1 MSIIKKNSQVKKI
14 KILTDEDTSLRRI
27 GNIIKEA
34 RLSNNKSVNDLA
46 SNLKIS
52 EQQLKAIEEG
62 RDDLLPEKVFVKAM
76 IKKISE
82 KLKIDINDLMNEF
95 NNKTEQIKIE
105 EIVEDVQAKEKLK
118 NPFTLIFAFNI
129 LISGLIGFLASSYIY
144 NFISNINNESDT
156 KNLIKVIK

>member
-1 MSIIKKNSQVKKI
+1 MSLK
-14 KILTDEDTSLRRI
+14 RI
-27 GNIIKEA
+27 GNTIKEA
-34 RLSNNKSVNDLA
+34 RLSKNQSINELA

-82 KLKIDINDLMNEF
+82 KLKIDINDLMSEF
-95 NNKTEQIKIE
+95 NDQKEQIKIE
-105 EIVEDVQAKEKLK
+105 DIVEDVQKKVKTK
-118 NPFTLIFAFNI
+118 NSFTFIFVFNI

-144 NFISNINNESDT
+144 NFFSNINNESET
-156 KNLIKVIK
+156 KNLIKDVK

>member
-1 MSIIKKNSQVKKI
+1 METINIHTDKDMSLKK
-14 KILTDEDTSLRRI
+14 I

-34 RLSNNKSVNDLA
+34 RLTKNQSVKELS

-82 KLKIDINDLMNEF
+82 RLKIDINDLMNEF
-95 NNKTEQIKIE
+95 NYPEEQIKIE
-105 EIVEDVQAKEKLK
+105 EIVEDVQKKVKIKKLK
-118 NPFTLIFAFNI
+118 NPFTLIFVLNI
-129 LISGLIGFLASSYIY
+129 FISGSIGFLASSYIY
-144 NFISNINNESDT
+144 DFFSSISNESDT
-156 KNLIKVIK
+156 KKLIKDIK

>member
-1 MSIIKKNSQVKKI
+1 METINNQTDQDMSLKKI
-14 KILTDEDTSLRRI
+14 
-27 GNIIKEA
+27 GNTIKEA
-34 RLSNNKSVNDLA
+34 RLSKNQTVNELA

-82 KLKIDINDLMNEF
+82 KLKIDINDLMSEF
-95 NNKTEQIKIE
+95 NDQKEQIKIE
-105 EIVEDVQAKEKLK
+105 DIVEDVQKKVKIK
-118 NPFTLIFAFNI
+118 NSFTFIFVFNI

-144 NFISNINNESDT
+144 NFFSNINNDSDT
-156 KNLIKVIK
+156 KNLIKDIK

>member
-1 MSIIKKNSQVKKI
+1 MEKI
-14 KILTDEDTSLRRI
+14 NIHTNEDTSLRKI
-27 GNIIKEA
+27 GSIIKEA
-34 RLSNNKSVNDLA
+34 RLSKNKSVNDLA

-95 NNKTEQIKIE
+95 NNKKEQIKIE
-105 EIVEDVQAKEKLK
+105 EIVEDVQTKVKLK
-118 NPFTLIFAFNI
+118 NSFTLIFIFNI
-129 LISGLIGFLASSYIY
+129 FISGLIGFLASSYIY
-144 NFISNINNESDT
+144 NLFSNINNGSDT
-156 KNLIKVIK
+156 KNLIKDIK